1 MSPTKAKR
9 TATSRAGAKKPADLP
24 SPPGPKEGLPLGKT
38 GRTHPALGLGLWS
51 MGRWTPD
58 DEKRTRE
65 TIQYA
70 LTRSVPWIDTAEVYG
85 DGRSERLFGD
95 AIAREPPATLPF
107 VTTKVSW
114 EHLHR
119 AQVRA
124 ALVRSLSRLGLP
136 SVDVYLVHAPSDTV
150 PISETMESMESLW
163 KEGKARAVGVSN
175 FSVEEVRAAQSALRE
190 APLVV
195 NQVKYSLLAPA
206 DGDAVVDYCRQEG
219 IVVEAY
225 TPLARG
231 ILAGRY
237 LDGKAPPAE
246 VRRFARD
253 LFEVDRFPEVV
264 AKARRIRGV
273 AEDAGVPMASIAL
286 HWLRRRGAAPV
297 FGASRPDQID
307 QVFDAWH
314 HRPSEKVLDAADA
327 IARESS

>member
-1 MSPTKAKR
+1 MTPTKSKTKA
-9 TATSRAGAKKPADLP
+9 RASPSKAVRPP
-24 SPPGPKEGLPLGKT
+24 SPPPPADGLPLGRT
-38 GRTHPALGLGLWS
+38 GRMHPALGVGLWS
-51 MGRWTPD
+51 MGRWTPA
-58 DEKRTRE
+58 DEVRTKE
-65 TIQYA
+65 TIDHGLLRA
-70 LTRSVPWIDTAEVYG
+70 VPWFDTAEVYG

-95 AIAREPPATLPF
+95 ALARAPPAHMPF

-114 EHLHR
+114 EHLRR

-124 ALVRSLSRLGLP
+124 ALIRSLSRLGLP
-136 SVDVYLVHAPSDTV
+136 AVDVYLVHAPSADV
-150 PISETMESMESLW
+150 PIAETMEAMEGLW

-175 FSVEEVRAAQSALRE
+175 FSVDEVRAAQSALRE

-195 NQVKYSLLAPA
+195 NQVKYSLLAPS

-237 LDGKAPPAE
+237 LDGKAPPPE

-253 LFEVDRFPEVV
+253 LFEVDRFKEVV
-264 AKARRIRGV
+264 AKARRIRDL
-273 AEDAGVPMASIAL
+273 AEEAGVPMASIAL

-307 QVFDAWH
+307 AAFEAWS

>member
-1 MSPTKAKR
+1 
-9 TATSRAGAKKPADLP
+9 
-24 SPPGPKEGLPLGKT
+24 
-38 GRTHPALGLGLWS
+38 
-51 MGRWTPD
+51 MGRWSPE
-58 DEKRTRE
+58 DENRTKE
-65 TIQYA
+65 TIQYG
-70 LTRSVPWIDTAEVYG
+70 LRRGVPWFDTAEVYG

-114 EHLHR
+114 EHLRR

-124 ALVRSLSRLGLP
+124 AFIRSLSRLGLP
-136 SVDVYLVHAPSDTV
+136 TVQVYLVHAPSADV
-150 PISETMESMESLW
+150 PIAETMEAMESLW
-163 KEGKARAVGVSN
+163 SEGKIGAVGVSN
-175 FSVEEVRAAQSALRE
+175 FSVDEIRAAQSALRE

-195 NQVKYSLLAPA
+195 NQLKYSLLATA

-219 IVVEAY
+219 IVIEAY

-237 LDGKAPPAE
+237 LDGKVPPPE

-253 LFEVDRFPEVV
+253 LFEVDRFQEVV
-264 AKARRIRGV
+264 AKARRIRDL
-273 AEDAGVPMASIAL
+273 ADEAGVPMASIAL

-307 QVFDAWH
+307 AVLEAWS